1 MPSVEVHIT
10 GSSAP
15 PTGIDEPGVPPV
27 APAVSNAIFAASG
40 KRLYSLPWDF
50 ATLKGASWLEAPRW
64 ERWMN
69 FETTLGDLG
78 QARTAVCRRV
88 PPWTSVPSAAFAK
101 LAQGG
106 DHEKDTSGSDKFAE
120 W

>member
-50 ATLKGASWLEAPRW
+50 ATLKG
-64 ERWMN
+64 
-69 FETTLGDLG
+69 
-78 QARTAVCRRV
+78 V
-88 PPWTSVPSAAFAK
+88 
-101 LAQGG
+101 
-106 DHEKDTSGSDKFAE
+106 
-120 W
+120 